1 MHYMKLGINA
11 VQGFGN
17 RNLVEQLHHW
27 KRISP
32 SFSLKKKK
40 RKKEKNKIFPSA
52 QIKPDVK
59 TKKYFYNKTLIHA
72 WGTS

>member
-11 VQGFGN
+11 AQGFGN
-17 RNLVEQLHHW
+17 RNLAEQLHHW

-32 SFSLKKKK
+32 SFP
-40 RKKEKNKIFPSA
+40 KKEKKKEKKIFPSA

-59 TKKYFYNKTLIHA
+59 TEKILL
-72 WGTS
+72 